1 MAPSPP
7 AQGTPD
13 EPSTA
18 GGAAFFD
25 LDRTVVARPSGLAF
39 GRHFHRAGLINRT
52 NLLRGYVAQ
61 TIYLLRGA
69 DEARMERWR
78 LQGLELS
85 RGQMRAGFGDVIEA
99 SMAEVIRPIIYR
111 EALDLLEWHRSR
123 GRKIYLVSSSPEE
136 VVCPIGRLLAVDGVI
151 ATRSKVDPE
160 GRYVGELEFYSY
172 GPAKA
177 EAMRALA
184 GAEGIDLARSWAY
197 SDSITDLP
205 MLEAVGHSVAANPDR
220 ELRRVAVAR
229 GWEVVRFR
237 LPVQL
242 NPLRLATATPRRRAA
257 LAATAVAG
265 AALLVAAFRPRR
277 RS

>member
-1 MAPSPP
+1 MPPSQVPAPKEIK
-7 AQGTPD
+7 A
-13 EPSTA
+13 
-18 GGAAFFD
+18 AAFFD

-39 GRHFHRAGLINRT
+39 GRQFHQAGLITRT

-61 TIYLLRGA
+61 AIYLLRGA

-85 RGQMRAGFGDVIEA
+85 RGQKRAGFGNVIEA

-111 EALDLLEWHRSR
+111 EALDLMEWHRSR
-123 GRKIYLVSSSPEE
+123 GRAIYLVSSSPEE
-136 VVCPIGRLLAVDGVI
+136 VVVPIGRLLDVDGVI
-151 ATRSKVDPE
+151 ATRSKVDAE
-160 GRYVGELEFYSY
+160 DRYVGELEFYCY

-177 EAMRALA
+177 EAIRALA
-184 GAEGIDLARSWAY
+184 GARGIDLPGSWGY

-205 MLEAVGHSVAANPDR
+205 MLETVGHSVAANPDKD
-220 ELRRVAVAR
+220 LRRVAVAR

-257 LAATAVAG
+257 LAASAVAG
-265 AALLVAAFRPRR
+265 MALLAAAFRTRPRPRR
-277 RS
+277 RD